1 MVHRVPTTSMRYKP
15 ADHGPRVGRKWSD
28 PVRAVILRAESALL
42 PRGRG
47 GPLGGPAPAARA
59 AGKTRAPKWDPR
71 DQSRSVQWFLRESAF
86 LPAVGEALGGSSTR
100 SSRCGTS
107 PCSIPLPQYVRP
119 VSPPPYDSRPPQAQ
133 SGQCGSPQAGPGY
146 RWQATDSESV
156 DSPGQLPQHAS
167 RLPKLFNLDC
177 IVGMGEYLARGTM
190 GTSPMAQGIGG

>member
-1 MVHRVPTTSMRYKP
+1 MRYKP

-28 PVRAVILRAESALL
+28 PVRAVIQVLRAESALL

>member
-1 MVHRVPTTSMRYKP
+1 MPITSVRYNP

>member
-190 GTSPMAQGIGG
+190 GTSPVAQGIGG